1 MSSQAQES
9 GPSAEMG
16 ELLDSMKPIKPLRRG
31 DVVEGVVMRA
41 DSDGIFVN
49 VGAKAE
55 GVVPPGEMKTM
66 DAADRDKIAV
76 GDDIVTFVVR
86 SETAEEG
93 AILSIDRAV
102 GEQGWRVLEVAME
115 SGDLIKGKIL
125 GFNRGGA
132 IAEAEGVQGFVP
144 ISQLVSVPRAHFR
157 DAQRQAQESQS
168 APQDSAEA
176 TGPPASESS
185 DGEVATS
192 DPEQQQAAAEA
203 PPAPPVRDP
212 REDQIGKEL
221 ELRVLE
227 VNRGRNRAIFS
238 ERQAIQERR
247 DAQKARLI
255 EELTEGEV
263 RSGKVTGISSF
274 GAFVDLG
281 GADGLIHISELSW
294 DQVNSPDEVVRV
306 GDELKVYVLRVD
318 AENKRIALSLRRLQP
333 EPWET
338 INERY
343 QVDDI
348 VDAAITKLTN
358 FGAFARV
365 EGSVEGLIHISELT
379 PRMISHPREV
389 VNEGQA
395 IRVKI
400 LRIEPERRR
409 LGLSLKQA
417 EDEEGI
423 YSPYEPAAES
433 PSEVETVALE
443 PEGTPSEYPVADPE
457 PEASV
462 DGPVETEEESE
473 ALEEDQAEEPEPEQ
487 EEPEAEASSEEDQ
500 SEETEPE
507 QVEPEAEEEPAEEP
521 AAPVDEEPE
530 TQADEGPA
538 DALDESQEEQVEE
551 QAEAEKVEETD
562 GT

>member
-1 MSSQAQES
+1 MNPSPQEN
-9 GPSAEMG
+9 GPSQEMG

-41 DSDGIFVN
+41 DADGIFVN

-55 GVVPPGEMKTM
+55 GVVPPGEMKTL
-66 DAADRDKIAV
+66 DPAARAQISV

-86 SETAEEG
+86 PETAEDG
-93 AILSIDRAV
+93 AILSVDRAV

-115 SGDLIKGKIL
+115 SGEIIKGKIL

-132 IAEAEGVQGFVP
+132 IVEAEAVQGFVP

-157 DAQRQAQESQS
+157 TAQEQ
-168 APQDSAEA
+168 AERRRA
-176 TGPPASESS
+176 A
-185 DGEVATS
+185 
-192 DPEQQQAAAEA
+192 EQTAAEA
-203 PPAPPVRDP
+203 EGGEAEASPAPDPPERDP
-212 REDQIGKEL
+212 REEQIGKEL

-227 VNRGRNRAIFS
+227 VNRSRNRAVFS

-255 EELTEGEV
+255 EELREGEV
-263 RSGKVTGISSF
+263 RQGKVTGISSC

-294 DQVNSPDEVVRV
+294 GQVGSPDEVVKV
-306 GDELKVYVLRVD
+306 GDELNVYVLRVD

-348 VDAAITKLTN
+348 VDATVTKLTN

-365 EGSVEGLIHISELT
+365 EGAVEGLIHISELSA
-379 PRMISHPREV
+379 RMISHPREV
-389 VNEGQA
+389 VSEGEA
-395 IRVKI
+395 VKVKI

-417 EDEEGI
+417 EDEEGFFSQ
-423 YSPYEPAAES
+423 YQAAGGPTAYGES
-433 PSEVETVALE
+433 ATGPTTV
-443 PEGTPSEYPVADPE
+443 EGTGIEQGGDTAD
-457 PEASV
+457 
-462 DGPVETEEESE
+462 T
-473 ALEEDQAEEPEPEQ
+473 
-487 EEPEAEASSEEDQ
+487 
-500 SEETEPE
+500 
-507 QVEPEAEEEPAEEP
+507 
-521 AAPVDEEPE
+521 
-530 TQADEGPA
+530 
-538 DALDESQEEQVEE
+538 
-551 QAEAEKVEETD
+551 
-562 GT
+562 